1 MASFSVPTLLQL
13 VVGFGLLNVWLVRA
27 KSSTAFRGG
36 SAQSLREEFAAYGLP
51 DWVFFVVGA
60 LKIGSGVLLIVGIW
74 VPEVVRPAA
83 ETVAILMVGALAM
96 HAKVRD
102 PLTKSL
108 PAFLM
113 LLMAVAIVL
122 LR

>member
-1 MASFSVPTLLQL
+1 MASFSVPTMLQF
-13 VVGFGLLNVWLVRA
+13 VVGLGLLNVWVVRR

-51 DWVFFVVGA
+51 DWVFFLVGA
-60 LKIGSGVLLIVGIW
+60 LKIGAAVLLIVGIW

-83 ETVAILMVGALAM
+83 ATVVSLMVGALSM

-102 PLTKSL
+102 PLVKSL
-108 PAFLM
+108 PAVLM